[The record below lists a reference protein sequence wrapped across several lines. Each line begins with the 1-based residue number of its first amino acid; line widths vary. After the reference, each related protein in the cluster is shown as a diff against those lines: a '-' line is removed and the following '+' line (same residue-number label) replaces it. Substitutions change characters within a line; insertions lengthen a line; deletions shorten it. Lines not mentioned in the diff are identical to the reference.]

1 MMATY
6 YYVVLRLVPDAMRG
20 ELINIGIA
28 LFSKDGAA
36 RIITMATLNK
46 LRAIDSSWDAKRLA
60 EWSGN
65 VQSIVNS
72 KNKISDQI
80 KALEIFGFCEK
91 ESTGMFV
98 ADSESTLNERILE
111 IKTKYVSNKDR
122 ADRPKR
128 EKKTRLQ
135 TALRDQFKKMHV
147 LGTQIGDLS
156 DHLVVANV
164 PVPGHD
170 ELKTDFVY
178 KNGVYR
184 LTQTL
189 DYNVAP
195 DSLHNKLAEACVK
208 STAAEMAAKSYGEN
222 TIRLVVVDV
231 PPELANAAD
240 SHIDL
245 LYARGFE
252 IFRFD
257 DPVSMAEY
265 LEKAVPGINR
275 VNA

>member
-111 IKTKYVSNKDR
+111 IKTKYVSNKD
-122 ADRPKR
+122 
-128 EKKTRLQ
+128 
-135 TALRDQFKKMHV
+135 
-147 LGTQIGDLS
+147 LS
-156 DHLVVANV
+156 L
-164 PVPGHD
+164 
-170 ELKTDFVY
+170 
-178 KNGVYR
+178 
-184 LTQTL
+184 
-189 DYNVAP
+189 
-195 DSLHNKLAEACVK
+195 
-208 STAAEMAAKSYGEN
+208 
-222 TIRLVVVDV
+222 I
-231 PPELANAAD
+231 
-240 SHIDL
+240 HI
-245 LYARGFE
+245 
-252 IFRFD
+252 
-257 DPVSMAEY
+257 
-265 LEKAVPGINR
+265 
-275 VNA
+275 